1 MPKPKPLF
9 LVYAEHPMCSM
20 DCADGVRDVLES
32 SREYSALLV
41 GPHSFPYMEL
51 TEELLSDTSCLVI
64 PGGLGDSDQ
73 YDTSEL
79 KLHTELIKNY
89 VACGGRYLGICM
101 GSYLAGYHYLDL
113 LKKNTRAAQYVK
125 RKACT
130 IHHEKPD
137 VVELLWDECKEPM
150 YFFDGAAFVPRK
162 GYSNISG
169 EVVARYL
176 NGDPAALIQTY
187 KKGRVGV
194 IGPHPEAHK
203 WWFYVE
209 KNIRDRWQDCIK
221 HHLLLDFVE
230 RLL

>member
-162 GYSNISG
+162 GYSNIS
-169 EVVARYL
+169 
-176 NGDPAALIQTY
+176 
-187 KKGRVGV
+187 
-194 IGPHPEAHK
+194 
-203 WWFYVE
+203 
-209 KNIRDRWQDCIK
+209 
-221 HHLLLDFVE
+221 
-230 RLL
+230 